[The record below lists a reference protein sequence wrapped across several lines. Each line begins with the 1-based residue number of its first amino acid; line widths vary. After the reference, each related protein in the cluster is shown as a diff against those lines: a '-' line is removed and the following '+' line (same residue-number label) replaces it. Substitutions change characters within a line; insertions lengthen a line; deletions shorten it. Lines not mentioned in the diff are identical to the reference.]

1 MAAFHL
7 PMVLGS
13 SSLSGMSPK
22 VGRIRFST
30 FLRVPYSDAG
40 CWSFRAGHHLVVTY
54 SPTRV
59 RALAGFGSVE
69 WGVAGGRRA
78 RAPPLG
84 LRAAQGWVDAGRA
97 LVGAVLVADLVALLG
112 VVGEG
117 GTIAIQAITM
127 PPCRRSPDDSRPA
140 LGMSS
145 Y

>member
-13 SSLSGMSPK
+13 SSPSRMPRK

-54 SPTRV
+54 SPNRI
-59 RALAGFGSVE
+59 RALAGF
-69 WGVAGGRRA
+69 
-78 RAPPLG
+78 G

-97 LVGAVLVADLVALLG
+97 LVGAVLVADLVALVG
-112 VVGEG
+112 VARG
-117 GTIAIQAITM
+117 GWDNRDPGHYHASVSQVT
-127 PPCRRSPDDSRPA
+127 
-140 LGMSS
+140 G
-145 Y
+145 